1 MSLCDHGY
9 AQGHA
14 FDANDV
20 ELDEYC
26 RGPIV
31 NIAFRC
37 LDPDRPGH
45 VEIDV
50 FVGRKHTARGRAGRI
65 MLRRDEWDEL
75 VDRISRDDPIELS
88 LTS

>member
-1 MSLCDHGY
+1 MSLCDHGH
-9 AQGHA
+9 G
-14 FDANDV
+14 DAHD
-20 ELDEYC
+20 DC

-45 VEIDV
+45 VEVDV
-50 FVGRKHTARGRAGRI
+50 FVGRRHQGRGRAGRI
-65 MLRRDEWDEL
+65 MLRSDEWTEL
-75 VDRISRDDPIELS
+75 QERILEDDPIELG